1 MPSTAAFDIDYAAR
15 QLFRHFLEEWRAR
28 PALPPLGPLLSGL
41 GLPASSDTAATE
53 MNFARYYRLLQ
64 QAAGLLGPTDFFLRL
79 GQRYNLYDLGVIG
92 YALISAANLRRS
104 WDISLGQPSSLMP
117 HPIHTLRDEDASHIR
132 LTLQLPPFSEVE
144 CNALCEEW
152 LSSTWRWLCQRL
164 PELEA
169 CSGMQVHLP
178 YPPPAHAAVY
188 AELFPGICRFD
199 TQQAQL
205 WIPREFHDRPF
216 STANPTVTRL
226 CQAQGAA
233 TLASFERGQTL
244 PDDVRFYLLQNARIP
259 LPDLEQTAEWLRMP
273 PYTLQRRLR
282 EHGLTF
288 KGIVLE
294 VRMALA
300 QRYLLASRMSL
311 QEVAFL
317 LGYEHVTSF
326 HRAFQRY
333 TGTTP
338 ERFRSNGGTTTRE
351 V

>member
-1 MPSTAAFDIDYAAR
+1 MVTAASFDIDYAAR

-41 GLPASSDTAATE
+41 GLPANSDAASAE

-64 QAAGLLGPTDFFLRL
+64 HAAGLLGSSDFFLRL

-104 WDISLGQPSSLMP
+104 WDISLGQPSSLLP
-117 HPIHTLRDEDASHIR
+117 HPIHTQREEDATHIR

-164 PELEA
+164 PELEQCA
-169 CSGMQVHLP
+169 QMQVHLP
-178 YPPPAHAAVY
+178 YPPPAHARVY
-188 AELFPGICRFD
+188 QALFPGQCRFD
-199 TQQAQL
+199 AGQAEL
-205 WIPREFHDRPF
+205 WIPREFYDRPF

-233 TLASFERGQTL
+233 TLASFERGQAL

-259 LPDLEQTAEWLRMP
+259 LPDLEQTAQWLRMP
-273 PYTLQRRLR
+273 PHTLQRRLR

-300 QRYLLASRMSL
+300 QRYLLASRMAL
-311 QEVAFL
+311 QEIAFL

-326 HRAFQRY
+326 HRAFQRF

-338 ERFRSNGGTTTRE
+338 ERFRANGAKE
-351 V
+351 HP

>member
-1 MPSTAAFDIDYAAR
+1 MPTASFDIDYAAR
-15 QLFRHFLEEWRAR
+15 QLFRHFLEEWQAR
-28 PALPPLGPLLSGL
+28 PALPALAPLLGGL
-41 GLPASSDTAATE
+41 GLPTGGEAAAAE

-64 QAAGLLGPTDFFLRL
+64 QAAGLLGSSDFFLRL

-117 HPIHTLRDEDASHIR
+117 HPIHILRDEDASYLR

-144 CNALCEEW
+144 RNALCEEW

-164 PELEA
+164 PELEGCA
-169 CSGMQVHLP
+169 GMQVHLP
-178 YPPPAHAAVY
+178 YPPPAHAMVY
-188 AELFPGICRFD
+188 QELFPGQCRFNAA
-199 TQQAQL
+199 QAEL

-233 TLASFERGQTL
+233 TLASFERGQAL

-259 LPDLEQTAEWLRMP
+259 LPDLEQTAAWLRMP

-282 EHGLTF
+282 ADGLTF

-300 QRYLLASRMSL
+300 QRYLLASRMAL
-311 QEVAFL
+311 QEIAFL

-338 ERFRSNGGTTTRE
+338 ERFRAEGGKRE
-351 V
+351 A